1 MSNSRLLVNSVDAP
15 KKRQMPVLGHSDYYL
30 KNQICSMDECFNIW
44 NRSGRSV
51 SAYLALKES
60 MAHCWLSGLHW
71 RKSPCLI
78 TINRSD
84 GLKGIMKCCLN
95 FQWNSNFIGTFYLT
109 VSEFPLLYAVHNWPA
124 GPETLSHTLS
134 NVHTAALMHA
144 FHSSISSFFFSLF
157 LFSLWCI
164 LYSHRGYAT
173 GHLLIALG

>member
-1 MSNSRLLVNSVDAP
+1 MHSSVSVAFTISGAISYSLLSHFPIYNGEFIIRLMSNSRLLVNSVDAP

-109 VSEFPLLYAVHNWPA
+109 VSEFPLLYAVHN
-124 GPETLSHTLS
+124 
-134 NVHTAALMHA
+134 
-144 FHSSISSFFFSLF
+144 
-157 LFSLWCI
+157 
-164 LYSHRGYAT
+164 
-173 GHLLIALG
+173 